1 MNAAATPRSALPT
14 GTVTFLFTDIEGSTK
29 LVQRLGSEFRTV
41 LEQHNRILRDA
52 IHGAGGVDRGS
63 EGDAIFAVFT
73 TADAAVAAAVGA
85 QRGLA
90 EHGWP
95 EGVTVRVRMGLH
107 TGEGIP
113 GGDDYVGMDV
123 HRAARIAA
131 AGHGGQIVVSR
142 TTAALAE
149 SSLPE
154 GVTLRELGAF
164 RLKDLPDSERLSQ
177 VVVPGLPQDFPPLRS
192 LDVATNLPAFPTAFV
207 GRHDDL
213 SALRERLEGARLV
226 TITGPGGTGKT
237 RLAVEA
243 AAAERDRYT
252 DGVTFVDLSATTEPA
267 LVCHDIAQALGLRP
281 QGRDPV
287 WGAITERLRDHT
299 ALLILDNFEQ
309 VLEAAPEV
317 GGLLSG
323 APALTVLATS
333 REALGIRGEH
343 LYPLSPLGLRE
354 GGAPSDAVMLFV
366 DRARAMDPAF
376 EPDEDTLVTVAEICA
391 RLDGMPLA
399 IELAASRLRAISV
412 AELLSRLD
420 RRLPLLTTGPRDA
433 PDRQRTLRGAIEW
446 SHDLLEEPE
455 RVLFRRCGVFAG
467 GWILWVLNSIVDPEG
482 ELGDLLDLTASL
494 VQKSLVRRDPGSER
508 YSMYETIRE
517 FALEKLEEAGE
528 LAEVRERMAHQVVLL
543 VEDAEP
549 HLIGEDRR
557 EWIERLGENHDN
569 VRAGLEWSIELDQAE
584 VGLRIVAAVWRF
596 WQYRGHLAEGRRWAE
611 QVLALPSAQ
620 DRTRPRARA
629 LLAALGIV
637 YWQGDYD
644 PMEPYCEEALDI
656 ARELDDEW
664 LVGEA
669 LYNLSFVAQMV
680 RGDWEACARLLDEA
694 EVHFTAVGDRA
705 ALGRIAMARSFM
717 GNTRQEYAST
727 RVYAEQALEYLR
739 ETGDQ
744 ETYQQALGSV
754 ALANMEL
761 GDYDSALDGMRQLL
775 RRNLDSM
782 NTTGF
787 LMGFYFLSTLAN
799 AQGQFE
805 RSARLWGA
813 AEGLEQ
819 RLQAQV
825 PRTLFSYYSG
835 PKEES
840 LPPGAVEGLKAEG
853 RAMSLEEAIDYAQSE
868 D

>member
-1 MNAAATPRSALPT
+1 VNEAGAPRTALPT

-29 LVQRLGSEFRTV
+29 LVQRLGNEFRGV
-41 LEQHNRILRDA
+41 LEEHHRILRDA
-52 IHGAGGVDRGS
+52 IRGAGGVDRGS

-85 QRGLA
+85 QRRLA

-95 EGVTVRVRMGLH
+95 DGVTVRVRMGLH
-107 TGEGIP
+107 TGKGIP

-131 AGHGGQIVVSR
+131 SGHGGQIVVSR

-149 SSLPE
+149 GSLSQ

-164 RLKDLPDSERLSQ
+164 RLKDLPDPERLSQ

-213 SALRERLEGARLV
+213 SALLERLEGARLV

-237 RLAVEA
+237 RLAIEA
-243 AAAERDRYT
+243 ARAEAGGYA
-252 DGVTFVDLSATTEPA
+252 DGVTFVDLSATTDPMI
-267 LVCHDIAQALGLRP
+267 VCHDIAAALGLQP
-281 QGRDPV
+281 SGRDPV
-287 WGAITERLRDHT
+287 WDAIAERLRDQT

-309 VLEAAPEV
+309 VLNAALEV
-317 GGLLSG
+317 GGLLAG
-323 APALTVLATS
+323 APGLTVLATS

-343 LYPLSPLGLRE
+343 LYPLSPLGVRE
-354 GGAPSDAVMLFV
+354 GGGQSEAVMLFV
-366 DRARAMDPAF
+366 DRARAIDPAF
-376 EPDEDTLVTVAEICA
+376 EPDEETLVTVAEICA

-412 AELLSRLD
+412 TELLARLD
-420 RRLPLLTTGPRDA
+420 HRLPLLTTGPRDA
-433 PDRQRTLRGAIEW
+433 PARQRTLRGAIEW
-446 SHDLLEEPE
+446 SHDLLDEDE

-467 GWILWVLNSIVDPEG
+467 GFILDVLGPICDPDG
-482 ELGDLLDLTASL
+482 ELGDLLDLTSSL
-494 VQKSLVRRDPGSER
+494 VQKSLVRRDPGSSR

-517 FALEKLEEAGE
+517 FAVEMATEAGE
-528 LAEVRERMAHQVVLL
+528 YDWLRDRNAEQAVRRTE
-543 VEDAEP
+543 EAEP
-549 HLIGEDRR
+549 ELVGQDRR
-557 EWIERLGENHDN
+557 KWILLLEDNLENLRSALDWSIQRDLGE
-569 VRAGLEWSIELDQAE
+569 Q
-584 VGLRIVAAVWRF
+584 GLRIVGAVWRF

-611 QVLALPSAQ
+611 QVLTLPSAQ
-620 DRTRPRARA
+620 ARTRHRARA

-637 YWQGDYD
+637 YWQGDYA
-644 PMEPYCEEALDI
+644 PMERYGEEALGI
-656 ARELDDEW
+656 ARELEDES

-694 EVHFTAVGDRA
+694 EARFAAVGDRA
-705 ALGRIAMARSFM
+705 ALGRIAMARSFI
-717 GNTRQEYAST
+717 GNTEGDFQST
-727 RVYAEQALEYLR
+727 RAYAEQALEYLR
-739 ETGDQ
+739 ETGDR
-744 ETYQQALGSV
+744 ETFAQALGSV

-761 GDYDSALDGMRQLL
+761 GDFDVAGETMQQVL
-775 RRNLDSM
+775 RMNLDAM

-799 AQGQFE
+799 ARGHYE

-813 AEGLEQ
+813 AEGLQ
-819 RLQAQV
+819 VRFQALV
-825 PRTLFSYYSG
+825 PKTLFGYYSG

-840 LPPGAVEGLKAEG
+840 LPPGAVESLKAEG
-853 RAMSLEEAIDYAQSE
+853 RAMSLDEAIAYAQSE